1 MNIAGLAIKKPV
13 FIIMIVLSIITL
25 GLLGYSSLAWDLMPN
40 VDFPTVSVS
49 IVYPGA
55 SAEEMETLVAKP
67 LEDSFSTLEGLDK
80 VTSSCREGLAMISVA
95 FTLGTDVKF
104 AEIKVRDK
112 VAATKPI
119 LPTDIQ
125 EPIIQKFSFSDI
137 PIQFMSLSGK
147 KPSADLREMLE
158 DDIKPQLERIP
169 GVASIN
175 IFGGQKKLVKIEVN
189 KSLLLAKGIT
199 IDQISN
205 AISARNLNYPVG
217 TVEGTEK
224 NITVRIL
231 GEFQNVDEIANLPI
245 TSSTGKIVRL
255 KDISKV
261 SFTMEDETVN
271 VRVNKVPAVMFSVLK
286 QSGSNSVEV
295 AGLVMK
301 KVEEIQKTLPSD
313 IKLASA
319 GDTTMG
325 IKRSVEGIRDNI
337 LIGAILAIL
346 IVWLFLGNFRSAIIT
361 AVALPNSIIGS
372 FFLMM
377 IAGFSI
383 NTITLLSLS
392 LAVGLLI
399 DDSIVVRENIFR
411 HIEAGM
417 SPKEAA
423 EFGTNEVAL
432 AVISTTLSIMAVF
445 LPISFLSGIIGQF
458 FKQFGLTVAFAL
470 GISLLDA
477 FTTAPMLSAY
487 WYKKEDNKKRTG
499 LMKSI
504 YGLSEKWNAFYDD
517 LSKWYGEILV
527 WALDHKKTVIFWAVG
542 LFVGSFFIVPFLGK
556 SFMNSDRGMFMAS
569 MTTYSGAPLEKTS
582 QYVSKIEDF
591 ISKEKD
597 IDSYFVMSGAD
608 MGGTVATNSGSLL
621 VSMKPLSQRKLTTDQ
636 ESQRVRDFMFNSKLD
651 KNINLNITSGMGGGD
666 DSYLP
671 VLISLTGDD
680 LKVLEK
686 LSGQI
691 MKIVQE
697 TPGAADAD
705 VSLKPGIPEV
715 VLRVDPVKSEK
726 MGISTAE
733 IGGLLR
739 TLMQG
744 TKITNYKKGEKQYD
758 ITIEMEKN
766 DRRKVDD
773 LKNLVI
779 TTRMGKKIPL
789 SSVVDFRY
797 SSGPSEIRR
806 ENKVRIVKVSANV
819 APGANIGTVNA
830 KIKAEIDKHIIFPK
844 GYSYSAGGQ
853 SKEFGSIAGEM
864 GKAMLLA
871 ILFMYMILASL
882 YNSFVQPLYI
892 MVAIPLAIIGAFL
905 ALLLTGYNLDLFGF
919 IGMLMVLGLV
929 AKNGILLLDFTN
941 KMRDKGMSM
950 RQAILHAGPIRL
962 RPILMTT
969 FAMIFGML
977 PIAMSLG
984 EGSKG
989 REGLATVVIGG
1000 LLTSTFLTLVVVP
1013 VVYEYFETK
1022 FLKRA
1027 EAKEK
1032 GLKKI
1037 KTKKKK

>member
-1 MNIAGLAIKKPV
+1 MNIAALAIKRPV
-13 FIIMIVLSIITL
+13 FIVMIVLSIITL
-25 GLLGYSSLAWDLMPN
+25 GWLGYTSLPWDLMPN
-40 VDFPTVSVS
+40 VDFPTVSVTV
-49 IVYPGA
+49 IYPGA
-55 SAEEMETLVAKP
+55 SAEEMETIVAKP

-80 VTSSCREGLAMISVA
+80 VTTSCREGVAMIGVS

-112 VAATKPI
+112 VAATKTI
-119 LPTDIQ
+119 LPDDIQ

-137 PIQFMSLSGK
+137 PIQFMSVSGK
-147 KPSADLREMLE
+147 RTSADLRELLE

-175 IFGGQKKLVKIEVN
+175 IFGGQKKMVKIEVN
-189 KSLLLAKGIT
+189 KALLLARGIT
-199 IDQISN
+199 TGMITG
-205 AISARNLNYPVG
+205 AINGRNLNFPVG
-217 TVEGTEK
+217 VVEGTEK

-231 GEFQNVDEIANLPI
+231 GEFQNVEDIGNLPL
-245 TSSTGKIVRL
+245 TSNTGKIVRI
-255 KDISKV
+255 KDVAKV
-261 SFTMEDETVN
+261 NFTLEDETVK
-271 VRVNKVPAVMFSVLK
+271 VRVNKSPAVMFSVLK
-286 QSGSNSVEV
+286 QSGANSVEV
-295 AGLVMK
+295 ANNVLK
-301 KVEEIQKTLPSD
+301 QIKEIQKTLPSD
-313 IKLASA
+313 VKLASA
-319 GDTTMG
+319 GDTTTG
-325 IKRSVEGIRDNI
+325 IKRSVEGILENI

-417 SPKEAA
+417 EPKKAA

-445 LPISFLSGIIGQF
+445 LPISFLSGVIGQF

-487 WYKKEDNKKRTG
+487 WYKKEDRTKKTG
-499 LMKSI
+499 FIKAAYEISD
-504 YGLSEKWNAFYDD
+504 KWNEFYEDAAV
-517 LSKWYGEILV
+517 WYGEILE
-527 WALDHKKTVIFWAVG
+527 WSLNHKKTVIGWAVG
-542 LFVGSFFIVPFLGK
+542 LFIGSFFLVPFIGK

-569 MTTYSGAPLEKTS
+569 METYSGAPLEKTS
-582 QYVSKIEDF
+582 QYVSMIEDF

-597 IDSYFVMSGAD
+597 IESYFVMAGTDMSGNV
-608 MGGTVATNSGSLL
+608 GTNRGSLL
-621 VSMKPLSQRKLTTDQ
+621 VSMKPLGKRKLSTDKQ
-636 ESQRVRDFMFNSKLD
+636 AERVRNFMKESKLD
-651 KNINLNITSGMGGGD
+651 KYINLNITSGMGGGD

-671 VLISLTGDD
+671 VLISLSGDD
-680 LKVLEK
+680 LKVLEN
-686 LSGQI
+686 LSSQI
-691 MKIVQE
+691 KKIVQE

-705 VSLKPGIPEV
+705 VSLKPGLPEI
-715 VLRVDPVKSEK
+715 VLKVDPIKSEK
-726 MGISTAE
+726 LGISTAE

-744 TKITNYKKGEKQYD
+744 TKITNFKKGEKQYD
-758 ITIEMEKN
+758 ITMQMDKAN
-766 DRRKVDD
+766 RRKVDD
-773 LKNLVI
+773 LKSIVI
-779 TTRMGKKIPL
+779 TTRMGKKVPL
-789 SSVVDFRY
+789 TSVVDFNY
-797 SSGPSEIRR
+797 TSGPSEIRR
-806 ENKVRIVKVSANV
+806 ENKVRVVKVTANI
-819 APGANIGTVNA
+819 APGGNIGLVNQ
-830 KIKAEIDKHIIFPK
+830 KIKAAIEKSVIFPK
-844 GYSYSAGGQ
+844 GYAYTAGGQ
-853 SKEFGSIAGEM
+853 SKEFASLGLEM

-882 YNSFVQPLYI
+882 YNSYVQPLYI
-892 MVAIPLAIIGAFL
+892 MVAVPLAIIGAFL
-905 ALLLTGYNLDLFGF
+905 ALLLTGYDLDLFGF
-919 IGMLMVLGLV
+919 IGMLMVIGLV

-941 KMRDKGMSM
+941 KMRDQGMKM
-950 RQAILHAGPIRL
+950 REAILHAAPIRL

-1013 VVYEYFETK
+1013 VVYEHFETRAMRK
-1022 FLKRA
+1022 KEEKLKA
-1027 EAKEK
+1027 
-1032 GLKKI
+1032 LKKL
-1037 KTKKKK
+1037 KLKKAK

>member
-1 MNIAGLAIKKPV
+1 MNIAGLAIKRPV
-13 FIIMIVLSIITL
+13 LIVMIVLSIITL
-25 GLLGYSSLAWDLMPN
+25 GLLGYSGLPWDLMPN
-40 VDFPTVSVS
+40 VDFPTVSVTV
-49 IVYPGA
+49 VYPGA
-55 SAEEMETLVAKP
+55 SAEEMETIVAKP
-67 LEDSFSTLEGLDK
+67 LEDAFSTLEGLDK
-80 VTSSCREGLAMISVA
+80 VTTSCREGLTMISVA

-119 LPTDIQ
+119 LPTDID

-147 KPSADLREMLE
+147 RPSSDLREMLE

-169 GVASIN
+169 GVASIT
-175 IFGGQKKLVKIEVN
+175 IFGGEKKIVKIEIN

-199 IDQISN
+199 TDQISN
-205 AISARNLNYPVG
+205 AVNARNLNYPVG
-217 TVEGTEK
+217 TVEGSEK

-231 GEFQNVDEIANLPI
+231 GEFQNVDEVANLPI

-255 KDISKV
+255 KDIAKV
-261 SFTMEDETVN
+261 SFTLEDQTTV
-271 VRVNKVPAVMFSVLK
+271 VRVNKVPAVMFAVLK
-286 QSGSNSVEV
+286 QSGANSVKV
-295 AGLVMK
+295 ADDVMNQVK
-301 KVEEIQKTLPSD
+301 EIQKTLPAD

-319 GDTTMG
+319 GDTTAG
-325 IKRSVEGIRDNI
+325 IKRSVEGILENI
-337 LIGAILAIL
+337 IIGAILAIL

-377 IAGFSI
+377 IADFSI

-411 HIEAGM
+411 HIEDGM
-417 SPKEAA
+417 EPKKAA
-423 EFGTNEVAL
+423 EFGTNEVSL

-487 WYKKEDNKKRTG
+487 WYKKEDKTKKTG
-499 LMKSI
+499 IIKAA
-504 YGLSEKWNAFYDD
+504 YDLSAGWNRFYTE
-517 LSKWYGEILV
+517 LSKWYGEILE
-527 WALDHKKTVIFWAVG
+527 WSLDHKKTVILWAGG
-542 LFVGSFFIVPFLGK
+542 LFIGSFFIVPFLGK
-556 SFMNSDRGMFMAS
+556 SFMSSDRGMFMAS
-569 MTTYSGAPLEKTS
+569 LETYSGAPLEKTS
-582 QYVSKIEDF
+582 KYVGMIEDF
-591 ISKEKD
+591 ISKEKN
-597 IDSYFVMSGAD
+597 IDSYFVMAGAD
-608 MGGTVATNSGSLL
+608 MNGTVASNIGSLL
-621 VSMKPLSQRKLTTDQ
+621 VSMKPMGSRNLTTDQ
-636 ESQRVRDFMFNSKLD
+636 ESQKLRDYVKASKID
-651 KNINLNITSGMGGGD
+651 KYINVNISSSMGGGD

-680 LKVLEK
+680 LKILER

-691 MKIVQE
+691 KKIVQE
-697 TPGAADAD
+697 TPGATDAD
-705 VSLKPGIPEV
+705 VSLKPGLPEI
-715 VLRVDPVKSEK
+715 VLMVDPVKSEK

-744 TKITNYKKGEKQYD
+744 TKITNYKKAEKQYD
-758 ITIEMEKN
+758 IIIQMDKN
-766 DRRKVDD
+766 DRKKVDD

-779 TTRMGKKIPL
+779 TTRAGKKIPL
-789 SSVVDFRY
+789 SSIVDFRF

-806 ENKVRIVKVSANV
+806 ENKVRIVKVTANV
-819 APGANIGTVNA
+819 GPGANVGMVNS
-830 KIKAEIDKHIIFPK
+830 KIKERIDKEIIFPK
-844 GYSYSAGGQ
+844 GYSYNAGGQ
-853 SKEFGSIAGEM
+853 AKEFGTIGMEM

-892 MVAIPLAIIGAFL
+892 MVAVPLAMIGAFL

-941 KMRDKGMSM
+941 KMRDQGMSM
-950 RQAILHAGPIRL
+950 REAILHAGPIRL

-984 EGSKG
+984 EGAKG

-1013 VVYEYFETK
+1013 VVYEYFETG
-1022 FLKRA
+1022 FLKKKL
-1027 EAKEK
+1027 AKEK
-1032 GLKKI
+1032 ALIKLKP
-1037 KTKKKK
+1037 KKSK

>member
-13 FIIMIVLSIITL
+13 FVVMIVLSIITL
-25 GLLGYSSLAWDLMPN
+25 GWLGYSSLPWDLMPN
-40 VDFPTVSVS
+40 VDFPTVSV
-49 IVYPGA
+49 IVYYPGA
-55 SAEEMETLVAKP
+55 SAEEMETIVAKP
-67 LEDSFSTLEGLDK
+67 LEDAFATLEGLDK
-80 VTSSCREGLAMISVA
+80 VTSSCREGLAMINIA

-112 VAATKPI
+112 VASTKPI
-119 LPTDIQ
+119 LPTDML

-147 KPSADLREMLE
+147 KQSSDLRELLE

-175 IFGGQKKLVKIEVN
+175 IFGGQKKIVKVEVN
-189 KSLLLAKGIT
+189 KALLLAKGIT
-199 IDQISN
+199 TDQITN
-205 AISARNLNYPVG
+205 AINARNLNYPVG

-224 NITVRIL
+224 NITVRIV
-231 GEFQNVDEIANLPI
+231 GEFQNVDDIANMPL
-245 TSSTGKIVRL
+245 TSNTGKMLRI
-255 KDISKV
+255 KDIAKV
-261 SFTMEDETVN
+261 SFTLEDETVK
-271 VRVNKVPAVMFSVLK
+271 VRVNQVPAVMFSVLK
-286 QSGSNSVEV
+286 QSGSNSVKV
-295 AGLVMK
+295 AADVMK
-301 KVEEIQKTLPSD
+301 QVKEIQKTLPSD

-319 GDTTMG
+319 GDTTTG
-325 IKRSVEGIRDNI
+325 IKRSVEGILENI
-337 LIGAILAIL
+337 IIGAILAIL

-372 FFLMM
+372 FFIMM

-423 EFGTNEVAL
+423 EVGTNEVSL

-470 GISLLDA
+470 AISLLDA

-487 WYKKEDNKKRTG
+487 WYKKEDKREKKG
-499 LMKSI
+499 LMKAAYAVSD
-504 YGLSEKWNAFYDD
+504 KWNEFYNDMA
-517 LSKWYGEILV
+517 KWYGEILE
-527 WALDHKKTVIFWAVG
+527 WALNHKKTVIASAVG
-542 LFVGSFFIVPFLGK
+542 LFIASFFIVPFLGK
-556 SFMNSDRGMFMAS
+556 SFMNSDRGMFSANIQ
-569 MTTYSGAPLEKTS
+569 TYSGAPVEKTS
-582 QYVSKIEDF
+582 QYIAELETF
-591 ISKEKD
+591 IANEKD
-597 IDSYFVMSGAD
+597 IDSYFVMAGAD
-608 MGGTVATNSGSLL
+608 MNGTAASNIGSLL
-621 VSMKPLSQRKLTTDQ
+621 VSMKPLSERKISTDNEAQ
-636 ESQRVRDFMFNSKLD
+636 KVRDFVNSSKLD
-651 KNINLNITSGMGGGD
+651 KYINVNIVSGMGGGD
-666 DSYLP
+666 DSYMP

-680 LKVLEK
+680 LRILEN

-691 MKIVQE
+691 KKIVQE

-705 VSLKPGIPEV
+705 VSLKPGLPEV
-715 VLRVDPVKSEK
+715 VLKVDPIKSEK

-733 IGGLLR
+733 IGGLMR

-744 TKITNYKKGEKQYD
+744 TKITNYKKAEKQYD
-758 ITIEMEKN
+758 ITMQMDKTN
-766 DRRKVDD
+766 RRKVDD

-779 TTRMGKKIPL
+779 TTRKGKKIPL
-789 SSVVDFRY
+789 SAVVDFRY

-819 APGANIGTVNA
+819 APGASIGMVNS
-830 KIKAEIDKHIIFPK
+830 KIKAAIEKDIKFPK
-844 GYSYSAGGQ
+844 GYSYSFGGQ
-853 SKEFGSIAGEM
+853 SKEFASIGIEM

-892 MVAIPLAIIGAFL
+892 MVAVPLAMIGAFL

-941 KMRDKGMSM
+941 KMRAQGMSM
-950 RQAILHAGPIRL
+950 REAILHAGPVRL

-1013 VVYEYFETK
+1013 VVYEYFET
-1022 FLKRA
+1022 RIV
-1027 EAKEK
+1027 
-1032 GLKKI
+1032 KKAQE
-1037 KTKKKK
+1037 KKKLK

>member
-1 MNIAGLAIKKPV
+1 MNIAGLAIKRPI

-25 GLLGYSSLAWDLMPN
+25 GLLGYSGLAWDLMPN
-40 VDFPTVSVS
+40 VDFPTVSVMV
-49 IVYPGA
+49 IYPGA
-55 SAEEMETLVAKP
+55 SAEEMETIVAKP

-80 VTSSCREGLAMISVA
+80 VTSSCREGLTMISVA

-125 EPIIQKFSFSDI
+125 EPIIQKFSLSDI
-137 PIQFMSLSGK
+137 PILFMSLSGK
-147 KPSADLREMLE
+147 KASADLREMLE
-158 DDIKPQLERIP
+158 NDIKPQLERIP
-169 GVASIN
+169 GVASISL
-175 IFGGQKKLVKIEVN
+175 FGGEKKIVKVEIN
-189 KSLLLAKGIT
+189 KSFLLAKGIT
-199 IDQISN
+199 TGQITN
-205 AISARNLNYPVG
+205 AITARNLNYPVG

-231 GEFQNVDEIANLPI
+231 GEFENVDEIANLPI
-245 TSSTGKIVRL
+245 TSSTGKIVRI
-255 KDISKV
+255 KDIAKV
-261 SFTMEDETVN
+261 TFTLEDETVR

-286 QSGSNSVEV
+286 QSGANSVSVANDVLKQVEV
-295 AGLVMK
+295 
-301 KVEEIQKTLPSD
+301 IQKTLPSD

-319 GDTTMG
+319 GDMTKG
-325 IKRSVEGIRDNI
+325 IKRSVEGILENI
-337 LIGAILAIL
+337 VIGAILAIL
-346 IVWLFLGNFRSAIIT
+346 IVWLFLGNYRSALIT

-377 IAGFSI
+377 VAGFSI

-417 SPKEAA
+417 EPKKAA

-487 WYKKEDNKKRTG
+487 WYKVEDKSKQKG
-499 LMKSI
+499 LIKAA
-504 YGLSEKWNAFYDD
+504 YDLSDKWNVFYAD
-517 LSKWYGEILV
+517 LAKWYGEILT
-527 WALDHKKTVIFWAVG
+527 WALDHKKTVIIWAVG
-542 LFVGSFFIVPFLGK
+542 LFIGSFFIIPFLGK
-556 SFMNSDRGMFMAS
+556 SFMSSDRGMLMAS
-569 MTTYSGAPLEKTS
+569 IETYSGAPLEKTS
-582 QYVSKIEDF
+582 QYVSMLEDF

-597 IDSYFVMSGAD
+597 IDSYFVMAGAS
-608 MGGTVATNSGSLL
+608 MNGTAASNVGSLL
-621 VSMKPLSQRKLTTDQ
+621 VSMKPLNKRKLTTDQ
-636 ESQRVRDFMFNSKLD
+636 ETQRLRDFIRDSKLD
-651 KNINLNITSGMGGGD
+651 KYINLNISGGMGGG

-680 LKVLEK
+680 LKILEK

-691 MKIVQE
+691 KKIVQE

-705 VSLKPGIPEV
+705 ISLKPGLPEI
-715 VLRVDPVKSEK
+715 VLKVDPIKSEK

-744 TKITNYKKGEKQYD
+744 TKITNYKKAEKQYD
-758 ITIEMEKN
+758 ITMQMDKIN
-766 DRRKVDD
+766 RSKVDD

-779 TTRMGKKIPL
+779 TTRMGRKIPL
-789 SSVVDFRY
+789 SSVVDFKY
-797 SSGPSEIRR
+797 SSGPAEIQR
-806 ENKVRIVKVSANV
+806 ENKVRIVKVTANV

-830 KIKAEIDKHIIFPK
+830 KIKAAIEKDIKFPA
-844 GYSYSAGGQ
+844 GYIYTIGGQ
-853 SKEFGSIAGEM
+853 SKEFGSIAMEM

-882 YNSFVQPLYI
+882 YNSLVQPLYI

-941 KMRDKGMSM
+941 KMRDQGMSM
-950 RQAILHAGPIRL
+950 RAAILHAGPIRL

-1013 VVYEYFETK
+1013 VVYEYFET
-1022 FLKRA
+1022 RI
-1027 EAKEK
+1027 
-1032 GLKKI
+1032 LKKNLE
-1037 KTKKKK
+1037 KQKALKKSKVKK